1 LNIGNKPKKHLK
13 KEWILGTAA
22 GVITAAAVVLS
33 AVACLSVK
41 GMHTKLEEVGN
52 QLSYLQDNTDII
64 MTDLHN
70 METNIETALEESA
83 SLIEEYSI
91 IVTDCDFS
99 AGTYDVAISVIP
111 KEYTETTE
119 TSIYFGT
126 QEYPLTLQGFT
137 FYGTATLPM
146 DQSYDENVT
155 VLFTDGGRRSTE
167 VLQSY
172 TGFQTSLENVLYG
185 SIANMPTYQDGTLTV
200 RDNAVVFLE
209 GNGSYEFAKLELIAT
224 ADSEE
229 IYHYDLLGNTGGV
242 IAAEEPESEE
252 EVSDST
258 TDDGEPRANTDRLDQ
273 TADDAGNEDA
283 ESRTSDA
290 ETASDQETQTVNP
303 ESTEAA
309 DEATTNNDTTNGNT
323 SGQEPVSGFSTEREL
338 NLTYALPAGTAVRIY
353 LTATTEDGYQFTYDL
368 FNGVTSEDEEDEFG
382 FETSEDYF
390 ADNYAV
396 YDKKQ
401 NVYFIQ

>member
-1 LNIGNKPKKHLK
+1 
-13 KEWILGTAA
+13 
-22 GVITAAAVVLS
+22 
-33 AVACLSVK
+33 
-41 GMHTKLEEVGN
+41 MHTKLEEVGN

-91 IVTDCDFS
+91 NVTDCDFS

-137 FYGTATLPM
+137 FCGTATLPM
-146 DQSYDENVT
+146 DQAYDGNVT

-185 SIANMPTYQDGTLTV
+185 SIANMPTYREGTLTV

-209 GNGSYEFAKLELIAT
+209 GNGSYDFTQLELIAT
-224 ADSEE
+224 ADGEE

-242 IAAEEPESEE
+242 IVAEEP
-252 EVSDST
+252 
-258 TDDGEPRANTDRLDQ
+258 DGEETADDTAEGGEPMANTDRVDE
-273 TADDAGNEDA
+273 TVEGAGNEDG
-283 ESRTSDA
+283 ESL
-290 ETASDQETQTVNP
+290 ASDNEDASEQETQTANP
-303 ESTEAA
+303 ENST
-309 DEATTNNDTTNGNT
+309 DHT
-323 SGQEPVSGFSTEREL
+323 SVQEPVSGFSTEREL
-338 NLTYALPAGTAVRIY
+338 NLTCALPAGTAVRIY
-353 LTATTEDGYQFTYDL
+353 LTATTVDGYQFTYDL

-382 FETSEDYF
+382 FAPSESYF

>member
-1 LNIGNKPKKHLK
+1 
-13 KEWILGTAA
+13 
-22 GVITAAAVVLS
+22 
-33 AVACLSVK
+33 
-41 GMHTKLEEVGN
+41 
-52 QLSYLQDNTDII
+52 
-64 MTDLHN
+64 
-70 METNIETALEESA
+70 
-83 SLIEEYSI
+83 
-91 IVTDCDFS
+91 
-99 AGTYDVAISVIP
+99 
-111 KEYTETTE
+111 
-119 TSIYFGT
+119 
-126 QEYPLTLQGFT
+126 
-137 FYGTATLPM
+137 M

-273 TADDAGNEDA
+273 TADDAGNEDV

-290 ETASDQETQTVNP
+290 ETASDQETQTANP

-323 SGQEPVSGFSTEREL
+323 SEQEPVSGFSTEREL

>member
-1 LNIGNKPKKHLK
+1 LK

-22 GVITAAAVVLS
+22 VVITTAAVVLS

-99 AGTYDVAISVIP
+99 AGTYDVAISLIP

-137 FYGTATLPM
+137 FCGNATLPM
-146 DQSYDENVT
+146 DQSYDGNVT

-209 GNGSYEFAKLELIAT
+209 GNGSYEFGQLELIAT
-224 ADSEE
+224 ADGEE
-229 IYHYDLLGNTGGV
+229 IYHYDLLGNTGGM
-242 IAAEEPESEE
+242 IAAEEPDGEE
-252 EVSDST
+252 EVA
-258 TDDGEPRANTDRLDQ
+258 DDTVTGGEPKANTDRLDE
-273 TADDAGNEDA
+273 TAGDAGNENTGNEEA
-283 ESRTSDA
+283 GSLASDA
-290 ETASDQETQTVNP
+290 ENALEQETQTATP
-303 ESTEAA
+303 ENSA
-309 DEATTNNDTTNGNT
+309 DHT
-323 SGQEPVSGFSTEREL
+323 SAQEPVSGFSTEREL
-338 NLTYALPAGTAVRIY
+338 NLTYTLPAGTAVRIY

-368 FNGVTSEDEEDEFG
+368 FNGVTSEAEEDEFG
-382 FETSEDYF
+382 FEPSEDYF
-390 ADNYAV
+390 SANYTV
-396 YDKKQ
+396 YDRKQ
-401 NVYFIQ
+401 SPYMIP

>member
-1 LNIGNKPKKHLK
+1 LNTGNKPKKHLK
-13 KEWILGTAA
+13 KEWILGAAA
-22 GVITAAAVVLS
+22 GIITAAAVVLS
-33 AVACLSVK
+33 AVACISVK

-119 TSIYFGT
+119 TIIYFGT

-146 DQSYDENVT
+146 DQSFDENVT

-224 ADSEE
+224 ADGEE
-229 IYHYDLLGNTGGV
+229 IYHYDLLGNIGGV
-242 IAAEEPESEE
+242 IAAEEPEGEE
-252 EVSDST
+252 EASDDT
-258 TDDGEPRANTDRLDQ
+258 ATGGEPRANTDRVDE
-273 TADDAGNEDA
+273 TVGNAENEDAENEDA
-283 ESRTSDA
+283 ESLESDN
-290 ETASDQETQTVNP
+290 ETASEQETQTANP
-303 ESTEAA
+303 ENTAGSTSE
-309 DEATTNNDTTNGNT
+309 
-323 SGQEPVSGFSTEREL
+323 QEPVSGFSTEREL

-382 FETSEDYF
+382 FEPSEDYF

-396 YDKKQ
+396 YDRKQ

>member
-1 LNIGNKPKKHLK
+1 
-13 KEWILGTAA
+13 
-22 GVITAAAVVLS
+22 
-33 AVACLSVK
+33 
-41 GMHTKLEEVGN
+41 MHTKLEEVGN

-91 IVTDCDFS
+91 TVTDCDFS

-119 TSIYFGT
+119 TSVYFGT

-137 FYGTATLPM
+137 FCGSATLPM
-146 DQSYDENVT
+146 DQAYDGNVT

-185 SIANMPTYQDGTLTV
+185 SIANMPTYREGTLTV

-209 GNGSYEFAKLELIAT
+209 GNGSYEFAQLELIAT
-224 ADSEE
+224 ADGEE

-242 IAAEEPESEE
+242 IAAEEPDGGEA
-252 EVSDST
+252 SDDT
-258 TDDGEPRANTDRLDQ
+258 AEGGEPKANTDRADGN
-273 TADDAGNEDA
+273 ADDGENEDA
-283 ESRTSDA
+283 GSL
-290 ETASDQETQTVNP
+290 ASDNENVSEQETQTANP
-303 ESTEAA
+303 ENAEGSIA
-309 DEATTNNDTTNGNT
+309 DHT
-323 SGQEPVSGFSTEREL
+323 SAQEPVSGFSTEREL
-338 NLTYALPAGTAVRIY
+338 NLTYTLPAGTAVRIY

-368 FNGVTSEDEEDEFG
+368 FNGVTSEAEEDEFG
-382 FETSEDYF
+382 FEPSEDYF
-390 ADNYAV
+390 SANYTV
-396 YDKKQ
+396 YDRKQ
-401 NVYFIQ
+401 NPYMIP

>member
-1 LNIGNKPKKHLK
+1 LNTGNKPKKHLK

-22 GVITAAAVVLS
+22 VVITTAAVVLS

-91 IVTDCDFS
+91 TVTDCDFS

-137 FYGTATLPM
+137 FCGTATLPM
-146 DQSYDENVT
+146 DQAYDGNVT

-185 SIANMPTYQDGTLTV
+185 SIANMPTYREGTLTV

-209 GNGSYEFAKLELIAT
+209 GNGSYEFAQLELIAT
-224 ADSEE
+224 ADGEE

-242 IAAEEPESEE
+242 IAAEEP
-252 EVSDST
+252 
-258 TDDGEPRANTDRLDQ
+258 DGEETADDTAEGGEPMANTDRVDE
-273 TADDAGNEDA
+273 TVEGAGNEDG
-283 ESRTSDA
+283 ESL
-290 ETASDQETQTVNP
+290 ASDNENASEQETQTATP
-303 ESTEAA
+303 ENST
-309 DEATTNNDTTNGNT
+309 DHT
-323 SGQEPVSGFSTEREL
+323 SAQDPVSGFSTEREL
-338 NLTYALPAGTAVRIY
+338 NLTYTLPEGTAVRIY

-382 FETSEDYF
+382 FAPSEDYF
-390 ADNYAV
+390 TDNYAV

>member
-1 LNIGNKPKKHLK
+1 
-13 KEWILGTAA
+13 
-22 GVITAAAVVLS
+22 
-33 AVACLSVK
+33 
-41 GMHTKLEEVGN
+41 
-52 QLSYLQDNTDII
+52 
-64 MTDLHN
+64 

-273 TADDAGNEDA
+273 TADDAGNEDV

-290 ETASDQETQTVNP
+290 ETASDQETQTANP

-323 SGQEPVSGFSTEREL
+323 SEQEPVSGFSTEREL

-390 ADNYAV
+390 FANYTV
-396 YDKKQ
+396 YDRKQ
-401 NVYFIQ
+401 NPYIIP

>member
-1 LNIGNKPKKHLK
+1 
-13 KEWILGTAA
+13 
-22 GVITAAAVVLS
+22 
-33 AVACLSVK
+33 
-41 GMHTKLEEVGN
+41 MHTKLEEVGN

-91 IVTDCDFS
+91 TVTDCDFS

-137 FYGTATLPM
+137 FCGTATLPM
-146 DQSYDENVT
+146 DQSYDGNVT

-167 VLQSY
+167 VIQSY

-185 SIANMPTYQDGTLTV
+185 SIANMPTYREGTLTV

-209 GNGSYEFAKLELIAT
+209 GNGSYDFTQLELIAT
-224 ADSEE
+224 ADGEE
-229 IYHYDLLGNTGGV
+229 IYHYDLLRNTGGV
-242 IAAEEPESEE
+242 IAAEES
-252 EVSDST
+252 
-258 TDDGEPRANTDRLDQ
+258 DGEETADDTAEGGEPKANTDRVDE
-273 TADDAGNEDA
+273 TAEEAGNENG
-283 ESRTSDA
+283 ESLASDN
-290 ETASDQETQTVNP
+290 ETASEQETQTATP
-303 ESTEAA
+303 ENTA
-309 DEATTNNDTTNGNT
+309 DHA
-323 SGQEPVSGFSTEREL
+323 SAQEPVSGFSTEREL
-338 NLTYALPAGTAVRIY
+338 NLTCALPAGTAVRIY
-353 LTATTEDGYQFTYDL
+353 LTATTEDGYRFTYDL

-382 FETSEDYF
+382 FAPSEDYF
-390 ADNYAV
+390 SANYTV
-396 YDKKQ
+396 YDRKQ
-401 NVYFIQ
+401 NPYIIP

>member
-1 LNIGNKPKKHLK
+1 
-13 KEWILGTAA
+13 
-22 GVITAAAVVLS
+22 
-33 AVACLSVK
+33 
-41 GMHTKLEEVGN
+41 MHTKLEEVGN

-91 IVTDCDFS
+91 TVTDCDFS

-119 TSIYFGT
+119 TSVYFGT

-137 FYGTATLPM
+137 FCGTATLPM
-146 DQSYDENVT
+146 DQSYDGNVT

-167 VLQSY
+167 VIQSY

-185 SIANMPTYQDGTLTV
+185 SIANMPTYREGTLTV

-209 GNGSYEFAKLELIAT
+209 GNGSYEFAQLELIAT
-224 ADSEE
+224 ADGEE

-242 IAAEEPESEE
+242 IAAEEPDGEDVEDM
-252 EVSDST
+252 VSD
-258 TDDGEPRANTDRLDQ
+258 E
-273 TADDAGNEDA
+273 
-283 ESRTSDA
+283 
-290 ETASDQETQTVNP
+290 ETASEQETQTATA

-309 DEATTNNDTTNGNT
+309 DENIIDHHA
-323 SGQEPVSGFSTEREL
+323 SEQEPVSGFSTEREL

-368 FNGVTSEDEEDEFG
+368 FNGVTSEDEDDEFG
-382 FETSEDYF
+382 FEPSEDYF

>member
-1 LNIGNKPKKHLK
+1 LNTGNKPKKYLK

-22 GVITAAAVVLS
+22 VVITTAAVVLS

-91 IVTDCDFS
+91 TVTDCDFS

-137 FYGTATLPM
+137 FCGTATLPM
-146 DQSYDENVT
+146 DQSYDGNVT

-185 SIANMPTYQDGTLTV
+185 SIANMPTYREGTLTV

-209 GNGSYEFAKLELIAT
+209 GNGSYDFTQLELIAT
-224 ADSEE
+224 ADGEE

-242 IAAEEPESEE
+242 IAAEES
-252 EVSDST
+252 
-258 TDDGEPRANTDRLDQ
+258 DGEETADDTAEGGEPKANTDRVDE
-273 TADDAGNEDA
+273 TVEEAGNENTGNENA
-283 ESRTSDA
+283 GGTASDT
-290 ETASDQETQTVNP
+290 ETASDQETQTATP
-303 ESTEAA
+303 ENST
-309 DEATTNNDTTNGNT
+309 DHT
-323 SGQEPVSGFSTEREL
+323 SAQEPVSGFSTEREL

-382 FETSEDYF
+382 FEPAEDYF
-390 ADNYAV
+390 FANYTV
-396 YDKKQ
+396 YDRKQ
-401 NVYFIQ
+401 NPYMIP